1 MPVNKASWGKN
12 RSSDSSR
19 FSEGDRESINAISI
33 EKLLVMYLT
42 RKSIMLLRKYLLVTE
57 SQVSKYGFHIVKKKG
72 DVLYPK
78 RTKYSKYRKGRCSRG
93 CKPDGT
99 KLGFGRY
106 GTKSCKA
113 GRLSYRAI
121 EAARRAIIGHLHR
134 AMSGQFRRNGKI
146 WVRVF
151 ANPPALLGGFYYF
164 LVFIAPK
171 LGRVLLLLRLSF
183 CLLGLLETP
192 TLFVVPHV
200 DLPAA
205 DTEGNE
211 IALNPSV
218 SSLYNEI
225 ESSDSLRAR
234 NLQLAESW
242 ERVEGTE
249 RALQN
254 EGDPGRR
261 RELTAR
267 LDQEIRSLQRQ
278 IHLGRRADS
287 IRDRQIAEWRG
298 RFNTELA
305 RVEEESARRAFL
317 NWCLRVLIHAHEHQP
332 PQN

>member
-1 MPVNKASWGKN
+1 
-12 RSSDSSR
+12 
-19 FSEGDRESINAISI
+19 

-42 RKSIMLLRKYLLVTE
+42 IKSIMLLRKYLLVTE
-57 SQVSKYGFHIVKKKG
+57 SQVSKCGFHIVKKKG

-106 GTKSCKA
+106 GTKSCLA
-113 GRLSYRAI
+113 
-121 EAARRAIIGHLHR
+121 
-134 AMSGQFRRNGKI
+134 
-146 WVRVF
+146 VV
-151 ANPPALLGGFYYF
+151 YYF

-171 LGRVLLLLRLSF
+171 LGRVILLLRLSL
-183 CLLGLLETP
+183 CLLGFLETP
-192 TLFVVPHV
+192 TLFVVPQV
-200 DLPAA
+200 DLPA

-234 NLQLAESW
+234 NRLLSESW

-267 LDQEIRSLQRQ
+267 LDQEIRTLQRQ

-305 RVEEESARRAFL
+305 GIEEESARRAFL
-317 NWCLRVLIHAHEHQP
+317 NWCLRVLIHAHEDQP

>member
-1 MPVNKASWGKN
+1 MKKRASPRKCPLIKQVGEQN

-19 FSEGDRESINAISI
+19 FSEGDHESINAISI

-42 RKSIMLLRKYLLVTE
+42 IKSIMLLRKYLLVTE
-57 SQVSKYGFHIVKKKG
+57 SQVSKCGFHIVKKKG

-106 GTKSCKA
+106 GTKSCLA
-113 GRLSYRAI
+113 
-121 EAARRAIIGHLHR
+121 
-134 AMSGQFRRNGKI
+134 
-146 WVRVF
+146 V
-151 ANPPALLGGFYYF
+151 
-164 LVFIAPK
+164 
-171 LGRVLLLLRLSF
+171 
-183 CLLGLLETP
+183 
-192 TLFVVPHV
+192 V
-200 DLPAA
+200 DLPA

-234 NLQLAESW
+234 NRLLSESW

-267 LDQEIRSLQRQ
+267 LDQEIRTLQRQ

-305 RVEEESARRAFL
+305 GIEEESARRAFL
-317 NWCLRVLIHAHEHQP
+317 NWCLRVLIHAHEDQP